1 MKILAKN
8 EILTGWGAAEEE
20 NKKFSYLGLTTRV
33 LSLPSPTDS
42 E

>member
-1 MKILAKN
+1 MTAKN
-8 EILTGWGAAEEE
+8 EILIEWGAVRVE